1 MRWSGRVRA
10 GARCAR
16 RGAGECGRKFMRLL
30 TPSPPGAA
38 AAQPISARA
47 ASRPHLKGPNAFIQ
61 NPVRHGSHAT
71 RSNRPLQESAACLH
85 VEAFDLATDDAAR
98 AAVEKHRATPPSPRP
113 SPKSRS
119 TFLSALGSPR
129 SGLGS
134 PIPTRKKR
142 NHSADWDSSAPQTPR
157 TPEQPSAV
165 RTPASSAASSRS
177 ASSCSAQSVES
188 IPEAEELPEVAES
201 ES

>member
-1 MRWSGRVRA
+1 MREARSERVRA
-10 GARCAR
+10 GVYAPLIPAR
-16 RGAGECGRKFMRLL
+16 RCG
-30 TPSPPGAA
+30 SPANLSPGCEPA
-38 AAQPISARA
+38 PSART
-47 ASRPHLKGPNAFIQ
+47 RCIQ
-61 NPVRHGSHAT
+61 NPVRHGSPCDM

-129 SGLGS
+129 SGLS
-134 PIPTRKKR
+134 TPKRR
-142 NHSADWDSSAPQTPR
+142 NHSVDWDSSAPQTPR
-157 TPEQPSAV
+157 SPEQSPAV
-165 RTPASSAASSRS
+165 RTPPASGPSSRS
-177 ASSCSAQSVES
+177 VSSCSAQSVES